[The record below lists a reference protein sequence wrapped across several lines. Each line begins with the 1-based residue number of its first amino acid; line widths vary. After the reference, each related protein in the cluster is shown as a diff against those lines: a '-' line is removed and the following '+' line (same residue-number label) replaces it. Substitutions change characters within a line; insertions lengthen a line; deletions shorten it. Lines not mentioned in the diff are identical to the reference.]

1 MPRVIGALCCA
12 FALLCAPAR
21 AASNGQLAAIA
32 RTPAGDRLI
41 TLNPDGTGARTLLS
55 GQRLSSPGW
64 SPDGNRI
71 AVVDGHRVLVVDP
84 STGLTQTVL
93 DENGAASPTWAPD
106 GKRLA
111 LLRGPGVFTI
121 GIDGGDPRQV
131 FIPFFGQISWLAW
144 SPDGTRLAYGTSG
157 MLRLI
162 GLDGNDDG
170 PLVTATELGDPAWS
184 PDGKRIAY
192 RDDGRLRIVTVDGG
206 EPADLTRTGG
216 VEPDWSPDGR
226 EVVYAFGA
234 ALRST
239 AVENGST
246 RSIAVPVDSQS
257 MLAEPDW
264 QPCVAGVT
272 VSCASPAPV
281 PSCPER
287 VSVTIAVG
295 QPVDL
300 PLGGCSDPAGRPLTV
315 SITRGP
321 EHGTLAGARYTPA
334 AGFSGQDSVLYQASA
349 GGFASNVARVTIYV
363 VARVTPASQPP
374 SPARAPYL
382 NAIAAPRLDRHGR
395 GWLRAR
401 CDLDC
406 TVELRLTVRLRSR
419 RTIEGRALERRLT
432 AGAILRLRL
441 RGPRRK
447 LLRSAWIRGTVTG
460 ADGRRRSFKI
470 PVQLR

>member
-1 MPRVIGALCCA
+1 
-12 FALLCAPAR
+12 
-21 AASNGQLAAIA
+21 
-32 RTPAGDRLI
+32 
-41 TLNPDGTGARTLLS
+41 
-55 GQRLSSPGW
+55 
-64 SPDGNRI
+64 
-71 AVVDGHRVLVVDP
+71 
-84 STGLTQTVL
+84 
-93 DENGAASPTWAPD
+93 
-106 GKRLA
+106 
-111 LLRGPGVFTI
+111 
-121 GIDGGDPRQV
+121 
-131 FIPFFGQISWLAW
+131 
-144 SPDGTRLAYGTSG
+144 
-157 MLRLI
+157 
-162 GLDGNDDG
+162 
-170 PLVTATELGDPAWS
+170 
-184 PDGKRIAY
+184 
-192 RDDGRLRIVTVDGG
+192 
-206 EPADLTRTGG
+206 
-216 VEPDWSPDGR
+216 
-226 EVVYAFGA
+226 
-234 ALRST
+234 
-239 AVENGST
+239 
-246 RSIAVPVDSQS
+246 

-349 GGFASNVARVTIYV
+349 GGFASNVARAT
-363 VARVTPASQPP
+363 
-374 SPARAPYL
+374 YL

-406 TVELRLTVRLRSR
+406 TVKLRLTVRLRSR